1 MNSIV
6 VILPTY
12 NEVENLPVLVP
23 RLMGLKAEW
32 LSVLIVDDDSP
43 DGTGEVADELCT
55 AHPGRVQV
63 LHRIGRQRG
72 LGAAYIDG
80 FRRVLTD
87 GADVVIGMD
96 ADLSHDPAYIPRMV
110 DLISQYDLI
119 VGSRYAPGG
128 GVDGHWGWGRVFLS
142 HGAQWY
148 IRLMLGL
155 KTKDATGAFRCYRR
169 AALERLDFGSMRPTG
184 FSFLIEVIYQAER
197 LGFKVGETPIRFRD
211 RERGQSKVSPR
222 VIASALARVSEI
234 RLRRGRYDQS
244 LIERKRDSLSSVPS
258 SR

>member
-1 MNSIV
+1 MNNIV

-12 NEVENLPVLVP
+12 NEAENLPVLVP
-23 RLMGLKAEW
+23 RLLDLQAER

-43 DGTGEVADELCT
+43 DGTGKVAGELCT
-55 AHPGRVQV
+55 AYPGRVQV

-72 LGAAYIDG
+72 LGAAYSDG
-80 FRRVLTD
+80 FRQVLAD

-110 DLISQYDLI
+110 DLISQYDLV

-128 GVDGHWGWGRVFLS
+128 GVDGHWGWGRVLLS

-155 KTKDATGAFRCYRR
+155 KTRDATSAFRCYHR
-169 AALERLDFGSMRPTG
+169 AALERLDFDSMRSTG
-184 FSFLIEVIYQAER
+184 FSFLIEVIYLAEHLDLR
-197 LGFKVGETPIRFRD
+197 VGETPIRFRD
-211 RERGQSKVSPR
+211 REQGQSKVSLR

-234 RLRRGRYDQS
+234 RLRRGRYNQS
-244 LIERKRDSLSSVPS
+244 LIERKR
-258 SR
+258 

>member
-1 MNSIV
+1 MNNIV

-12 NEVENLPVLVP
+12 NEVENLPMLVP
-23 RLMGLKAEW
+23 RLLDLQVER

-43 DGTGEVADELCT
+43 DGTGKVAEELSI
-55 AHPGRVQV
+55 AYPGRVQV

-80 FRRVLTD
+80 FHKVLAD

-96 ADLSHDPAYIPRMV
+96 ADLSHDPAYIPRMI
-110 DLISQYDLI
+110 DLISQYDLV

-128 GVDGHWGWGRVFLS
+128 GIDGHWGLGRVLLS

-155 KTKDATGAFRCYRR
+155 KTRDATGAFRCYRR
-169 AALERLDFGSMRPTG
+169 TTLEQLDFDSMRSTG
-184 FSFLIEVIYQAER
+184 FSFLIEVIYQAEHLDLR
-197 LGFKVGETPIRFRD
+197 VGETPIRFRD
-211 RERGQSKVSPR
+211 RARGQSKVSPR
-222 VIASALARVSEI
+222 VIASALTRVAEI
-234 RLRRGRYDQS
+234 RLRRRRYDQS
-244 LIERKRDSLSSVPS
+244 LIVQKRDNIASAPS